1 MCLTLCRDNQSISKH
16 FIIKYNSILHHLAA
30 KATGYKSKS
39 TNAATR
45 IMAIAIAAILAVTF
59 PWGSEVFGCV
69 WAKQWHQGHV
79 CCKWFATSP
88 KNTAFPHWTCF
99 PAASVLVLQ
108 CSAFVDLFPVF
119 WESWAHCPILPKFP
133 IQKHPNFHFFWV
145 PLSSNA
151 MSSSPTHH
159 TWWSLRVP
167 RALLRHDVQVHLRK
181 SRHQKHSKTI
191 KHNQKQKKIN
201 QELSAF
207 PNMLAGVVKFSV
219 QPESL
224 SFIQ

>member
-1 MCLTLCRDNQSISKH
+1 
-16 FIIKYNSILHHLAA
+16 
-30 KATGYKSKS
+30 
-39 TNAATR
+39 
-45 IMAIAIAAILAVTF
+45 MAIAATLAVTF

-69 WAKQWHQGHV
+69 WAKQWQQGHV
-79 CCKWFATSP
+79 ICKWFATSP
-88 KNTAFPHWTCF
+88 KNTAFPHWPCF

-108 CSAFVDLFPVF
+108 CSAFVNLFPVF

-167 RALLRHDVQVHLRK
+167 RALLRHDVQVHLSK
-181 SRHQKHSKTI
+181 SRHQRHSKTI
-191 KHNQKQKKIN
+191 KHIQKHKKKTLFHSRTICVSKYVSRSN
-201 QELSAF
+201 KIFCATREPIIHPIAFMVWRKSSCPQVVTTSA
-207 PNMLAGVVKFSV
+207 
-219 QPESL
+219 
-224 SFIQ
+224 